1 MSNTRHAADA
11 TRFRQERFASA
22 EAYKTA
28 LSAML
33 VAKRCA
39 LLRSNDPDLAELIW
53 FIQEWSQPDP
63 FQVGWRLGSIDE
75 VAGALLIQAGYVPP
89 AAVIAEDWGIGCS
102 REIFCE
108 RTLSEEDRA
117 SDRERTRSELAAA
130 LCELALS
137 PRRPAE
143 ALPGLG
149 TSWRHVITASR
160 EKCRAI
166 ARERLAPTSVAKRIA
181 AALKFTSETGK
192 PALVTGVAKLGKSA
206 ATKAFCTAS
215 GGLAKYVLTPEDTD
229 MMSLYRAIAKALG
242 VADGLT
248 RKSVDVREAVE
259 RTLASSRH
267 MLVFDEAHNLFCGAM
282 RVTRQPQRILWIRRL
297 IDSGVPVAFVG
308 LPDFSIRISRL
319 VEQIGWDASQIVDL
333 IAKADDLP
341 RELTPEDFAILVE
354 RLAASLPAEVKKVI
368 ASTAN
373 SQRGAQY
380 AIDVIDVAK
389 HVAAK
394 AGRTTPTIA
403 DVNAAIGMRP
413 SFGLNTSAPAKT
425 KPASRTPVP
434 AAPVPTPAASIGVP
448 AAVAQRACSAVAVG
462 LQ

>member
-1 MSNTRHAADA
+1 MSNTRHAVDG
-11 TRFRQERFASA
+11 TSFRQERYASA

-39 LLRSNDPDLAELIW
+39 LLRSDDPELAELIW

-63 FQVGWRLGSIDE
+63 FQVGWRLGSIDG
-75 VAGALLIQAGYVPP
+75 VAGALLIQAGYTPP
-89 AAVIAEDWGIGCS
+89 AKVIVEDWES
-102 REIFCE
+102 WEFCE
-108 RTLSEEDRA
+108 RALTDEDQA
-117 SDRERTRSELAAA
+117 ADRGRTRSELAAA

-149 TSWRHVITASR
+149 IAWRHVITASR

-166 ARERLAPTSVAKRIA
+166 ARERLAPTSVAKRVA

-308 LPDFSIRISRL
+308 LPDFSTRISRL
-319 VEQIGWDASQIVDL
+319 VDQIGWDASQIVDL
-333 IAKADDLP
+333 IAKADELP

-354 RLAASLPAEVKKVI
+354 RLAANLPAEVKKVI

-394 AGRTTPTIA
+394 AGRTLPTVA

-413 SFGLNTSAPAKT
+413 SFGLNTAAPAKT
-425 KPASRTPVP
+425 KPAPRTPVP
-434 AAPVPTPAASIGVP
+434 AAPVPTPAASIGTP
-448 AAVAQRACSAVAVG
+448 AVVAQRACSAVAVG

>member
-1 MSNTRHAADA
+1 MSNTRHA
-11 TRFRQERFASA
+11 TEGVHFRQERFASA

-39 LLRSNDPDLAELIW
+39 LLRSNDPELAELIW

-63 FQVGWRLGSIDE
+63 FQVGWRLGSITD
-75 VAGALLIQAGYVPP
+75 VADALLIQAGYAPSE
-89 AAVIAEDWGIGCS
+89 AVFLEDWGS
-102 REIFCE
+102 STSEFCE
-108 RTLSEEDRA
+108 RALSDEDKA
-117 SDRERTRSELAAA
+117 ADLERTRSDLAAA

-149 TSWRHVITASR
+149 TSWRHVIIASR

-166 ARERLAPTSVAKRIA
+166 ARERLAPTSVAKRVA

-308 LPDFSIRISRL
+308 LPDFSVRISRL

-333 IAKADDLP
+333 IAKADELP
-341 RELTPEDFAILVE
+341 RELASDDFAILVE
-354 RLAASLPAEVKKVI
+354 RLAANLPAEVKKVI

-394 AGRTTPTIA
+394 AGRTLPTVA

-413 SFGLNTSAPAKT
+413 SFGITTAAPT
-425 KPASRTPVP
+425 KIKHAARTPARLAPVP
-434 AAPVPTPAASIGVP
+434 ALAATIGLP
-448 AAVAQRACSAVAVG
+448 AAVAQRDCSAFAVG
-462 LQ
+462 AQ